1 MLWALRWRWGRF
13 SSRAVNTFD
22 RHLLREWLQILG
34 LVVAITC
41 GLLLL
46 QVLYDDFRSLRENG
60 ASGWELW
67 KYVAVRMPSFLA
79 TVLPM
84 ALLVSLLFTLG
95 KLHRSNELTAMR
107 AAGVGFMRITA
118 SIWIIGIC
126 CCGLSW
132 WLNTTI
138 VPWSVETSRAMEDE
152 MEFRH
157 QSRLLSEDRTGAAS
171 PLAFDSQKEG
181 RIWFFNRYSRYTR
194 LGYGVSV
201 SQLDANRRESSRIV
215 AARAGYDPKG
225 WFFEEGREITFD
237 PERGVVESSVSFK
250 KKFVTRFREDP
261 QLMLLL
267 GQRASTM
274 SIYQLRDVIA
284 YYETQQNP
292 QSAVN
297 YAVRYYGLIAS
308 TLGPLIVIAIA
319 IPFAVSGVR
328 VNAAVGVS
336 KSIGLFFLYYILNNV
351 ATSLASR
358 QILEPQISV
367 WLPNVSIAAL
377 ALWLFARLR

>member
-1 MLWALRWRWGRF
+1 M
-13 SSRAVNTFD
+13 NTFD

-34 LVVAITC
+34 LVLAATC

-46 QVLYDDFRSLRENG
+46 QVLYDDFRSLREHG
-60 ASGWELW
+60 ARGWELW
-67 KYVAVRMPSFLA
+67 KYVGVRIPSFLA

-107 AAGVGFMRITA
+107 AAGVGFMRLTA
-118 SIWIIGIC
+118 SIWIIGVFC
-126 CCGLSW
+126 CALSW
-132 WLNTTI
+132 GLNTTI
-138 VPWSVETSRAMEDE
+138 VPWSVETSRALEDE

-157 QSRLLSEDRTGAAS
+157 QSRSLPEDRTGAVS
-171 PLAFDSQKEG
+171 PLAFDNQRDG
-181 RIWFFNRYSRYTR
+181 RMWFFNRYSRYTQM
-194 LGYGVSV
+194 GYGVSV
-201 SQLDANRRESSRIV
+201 SQLDAGRRETTRIV
-215 AARAGYDPKG
+215 ASQAGYDPQRRG
-225 WFFEEGREITFD
+225 WFFENGRELTFD
-237 PERGVVESSVSFK
+237 TEKGVVESSTPFK
-250 KKFVTRFREDP
+250 KKFVDRFGEDP

-267 GQRASTM
+267 GRRASSM

-284 YYETQQNP
+284 YYESQKNP

-328 VNAAVGVS
+328 VNPAVGVS
-336 KSIGLFFLYYILNNV
+336 KSIGLFFLYYVLNNA

-358 QILEPQISV
+358 QILEPQIAA
-367 WLPNVSIAAL
+367 WLPSASIAAL